1 MRAAY
6 RARTNACILKVN
18 TCSQESVNDANK
30 VVETM
35 AALEATLVATSVR
48 RSTQGECQKK
58 HVASAKFTHGAV
70 VEGMANSC
78 EIKYNISTPE

>member
-1 MRAAY
+1 
-6 RARTNACILKVN
+6 
-18 TCSQESVNDANK
+18 
-30 VVETM
+30 M

-78 EIKYNISTPE
+78 EIKYNFSTPE